1 MLKRKEKGMHEI
13 DVRVR
18 CSGRYCEVL
27 PEKAILGECML
38 EELLYRVLAPFFE
51 VVFIEDVTLAFWP
64 AAEEQ
69 TPAITISLHAQGHE
83 LLSARSL
90 DYLAWT
96 IKGRLTQALA
106 ELFGSPYM
114 ERFAVRSQSL

>member
-1 MLKRKEKGMHEI
+1 MHEI
-13 DVRVR
+13 DVRIC
-18 CSGRYCEVL
+18 CSDRYCEIL
-27 PEKAILGECML
+27 PEDAIPGECVL

-51 VVFIEDVTLAFWP
+51 VVFIENVMLTFWP

-69 TPAITISLHAQGHE
+69 TPAITISLRAQGHE

-96 IKGRLTQALA
+96 IKGRLIQALA

-114 ERFAVRSQSL
+114 ERFAVRSHSL